1 MTRPI
6 VLLGETRSRT
16 YLRAMAALGWGRMW
30 TVGTPSTASIHEPWG
45 FDNGAFVAWSHG
57 EPFPRGIFESR
68 LTRALTLPAPPLVAV
83 TPDIVAG
90 GERSLEFSLAW
101 RPQLPDA
108 WPWFLAVQ
116 DGMDPA
122 DVADALPAFAGL
134 FLGGAT
140 AFKRTAGQWAAMA
153 HAAGKR
159 FHYGRASLP
168 RRVDHAIRVG
178 ADSLDTSFPLWTSA
192 RFDAFVSHW
201 QHGSPQLDLGV
212 DLQHTVALAGPAG
225 EWF

>member
-6 VLLGETRSRT
+6 VLLGETRSREL
-16 YLRAMAALGWGRMW
+16 LRQMAALGWGRMW
-30 TVGTPSTASIHEPWG
+30 TTKVPVTEEGEPWG
-45 FDNGAFVAWSHG
+45 FDNGAFSAWSRG
-57 EPFPRGIFESR
+57 ESFPTGVFEAR
-68 LTRALTLPAPPLVAV
+68 LTAALRLVPGPLVAV
-83 TPDIVAG
+83 TPDIVADG
-90 GERSLEFSLAW
+90 ARSLEFSLAW
-101 RPQLPDA
+101 RAQLPDH

-134 FLGGAT
+134 FLGGST
-140 AFKRTAGQWAAMA
+140 AFKRTAQQWATLA
-153 HAAGKR
+153 HGEGKR

-178 ADSLDTSFPLWTSA
+178 ADSLDTAFPLWTTE
-192 RFDAFVSHW
+192 RFDAFVRHW
-201 QHGSPQLDLGV
+201 QHGSPQREL
-212 DLQHTVALAGPAG
+212 HETICIAGPEG

>member
-6 VLLGETRSRT
+6 VLLGETRSRDL
-16 YLRAMAALGWGRMW
+16 LRQMAALGWGRMW
-30 TVGTPSTASIHEPWG
+30 TTKVPVVADDEPWG
-45 FDNGAFVAWSHG
+45 FDNGAFSAWSHG
-57 EPFPRGIFESR
+57 QPFPAGGFEAR
-68 LTRALTLPAPPLVAV
+68 LAAAVKLPTPPIVAV
-83 TPDIVAG
+83 TPDIVADG
-90 GERSLEFSLAW
+90 ARSLEFSLEW
-101 RPQLPDA
+101 RSQLPDA

-116 DGMDPA
+116 DGMEAD

-134 FLGGAT
+134 FLGGST
-140 AFKRTAGQWAAMA
+140 AFKRTAPQWATLA

-178 ADSLDTSFPLWTSA
+178 ADSLDTAFPLWTTE
-192 RFDAFVSHW
+192 RFEEFVRHW
-201 QHGSPQLDLGV
+201 QHGSPQMGL
-212 DLQHTVALAGPAG
+212 HETICIAGPEG